1 MDKGLLR
8 LLSELQ
14 PATQETAVWGASELS
29 VDCYISDRRPP
40 DRLIT
45 SVRGIVLRGESV
57 LVVVEAEDHYHVVPG
72 GRREK
77 QESLEKLQVKKKEST
92 TVSDIM
98 LYMNYIQQLSK
109 DIEDQA
115 MNVHKTA
122 KLVDQKRH
130 ELVAIM
136 QKHETLKKLKYRE
149 QQVYQQK
156 LMQSERKLMDELA
169 SIRHA
174 RKI

>member
-1 MDKGLLR
+1 MYRFKLEALLNHRRHQEEACQKELAQARRRLTDKREKL
-8 LLSELQ
+8 EQ
-14 PATQETAVWGASELS
+14 KKK
-29 VDCYISDRRPP
+29 
-40 DRLIT
+40 
-45 SVRGIVLRGESV
+45 
-57 LVVVEAEDHYHVVPG
+57 
-72 GRREK
+72 EK

-115 MNVHKTA
+115 MLVHKTA

-130 ELVAIM
+130 ELVSIM
-136 QKHETLKKLKYRE
+136 QKHKTLKNLKYKE
-149 QQVYQQK
+149 QQAYQQK
-156 LMQSERKLMDELA
+156 LMQDERKLMDEIA

-174 RKI
+174 RKM